1 MQLPRLFILS
11 IAAGAGLISL
21 QTYWVFRE
29 WKTGG
34 EILERQANFAFEKA
48 ISNEYRY
55 RQDSLIRYL
64 EKIVNDTTIV
74 KIENQYVQNEKQ
86 WVTRIYDPVNT
97 TDGMR
102 WKDPALDTLP
112 REKLIKAFVEDYLVR
127 SISGSTVVFYTQ
139 RLGKIW
145 NQAASELK
153 ADSTMLAAAFRK
165 ELAVY
170 NIATGFSIFFTDTN
184 TGNKY
189 LPVQGN
195 LQTKLLS
202 VHYDG
207 INDTGKKYSAVASL
221 QQPAWVLVTRLW
233 LPALATVLLLL
244 LTLYCLWALYRVIM
258 QQKKSDTIKNDFIS
272 NMTHELKTPIA
283 TISAAVDG
291 LQYFNGLQ
299 DPVRAEKY
307 LNTSR
312 HELNRL
318 NELVS
323 KVLELSQFEQQE
335 VVMNKEFITA
345 KPFAETI
352 FHSVA
357 MQHTIPFT
365 WEIQEA
371 ASPVLIY
378 GDATHLAGVLYN
390 LADNA
395 ARYNPDNA
403 HLRVSLSGT
412 EAGSTI
418 TISDNGPGIDKE
430 YLPYIFNKFYRV
442 PDALHTQIK
451 GFGLGLFYVA
461 RVVEQHGGTIQ
472 VTSIKSAG
480 TTFIIQLPA
489 A

>member
-21 QTYWVFRE
+21 QAYWVFRE
-29 WKTGG
+29 WKTG
-34 EILERQANFAFEKA
+34 EDILERQVNFAFEKA
-48 ISNEYRY
+48 IGNEFRY

-64 EKIVNDTTIV
+64 EKIVKDTNVV
-74 KIENQYVQNEKQ
+74 KIENQYIQQEKQ
-86 WVTRIYDPVNT
+86 WVTRIYDPANPA
-97 TDGMR
+97 DGMR

-112 REKLIKAFVEDYLVR
+112 REQLIKTFVEDYLVR

-145 NQAASELK
+145 NQAANDLK
-153 ADSTMLAAAFRK
+153 ADSAMLAAAFRK

-170 NIATGFSIFFTDTN
+170 TITNDFHIFFTGIQQRRGSVT
-184 TGNKY
+184 
-189 LPVQGN
+189 
-195 LQTKLLS
+195 TKPF
-202 VHYDG
+202 VIKYDG
-207 INDTGKKYSAVASL
+207 VNDTAKKYSAVAQL
-221 QQPAWVLVTRLW
+221 QQPSLILLTRLW

-244 LTLYCLWALYRVIM
+244 LTLYCLWALYKVIIK
-258 QQKKSDTIKNDFIS
+258 QKKADQIKNDFIS

-283 TISAAVDG
+283 TIGAAIDG
-291 LQYFNGLQ
+291 LQYFKGIE
-299 DPVRAEKY
+299 DPVRTEKY

-312 HELNRL
+312 HELQRL

-323 KVLELSQFEQQE
+323 KVLELSQFEKHE
-335 VVMNKEFITA
+335 IVMNREFITA

-352 FHSVA
+352 FQSVA
-357 MQHTIPFT
+357 MQHTVHFT

-395 ARYNPDNA
+395 VRYSEGNV
-403 HLRVSLSGT
+403 HLSVLLNGT
-412 EAGSTI
+412 VDGSTI
-418 TISDNGPGIDKE
+418 TITDNGPGIGKE
-430 YLPYIFNKFYRV
+430 YLPYIFDKFYRV
-442 PDALHTQIK
+442 PGAARTQVK

-472 VTSIKSAG
+472 VTSNPSTG
-480 TTFIIQLPA
+480 TTFIIQIPSA
-489 A
+489 